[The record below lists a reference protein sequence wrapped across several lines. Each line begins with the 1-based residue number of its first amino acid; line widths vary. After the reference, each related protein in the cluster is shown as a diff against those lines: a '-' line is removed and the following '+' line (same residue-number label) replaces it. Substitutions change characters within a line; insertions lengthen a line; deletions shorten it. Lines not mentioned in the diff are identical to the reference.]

1 MELFRRL
8 LGERCEVTA
17 GPIGRSVTAEP
28 AEHLH
33 AGGVVATAARGVGQD
48 DTAGMAGEQP
58 GVGEGDKS
66 AEATAEHY
74 RPGQSERVAEPP
86 QIIGPGRQV
95 PEFGGAV
102 GASAITALVV

>member
-1 MELFRRL
+1 
-8 LGERCEVTA
+8 
-17 GPIGRSVTAEP
+17 
-28 AEHLH
+28 
-33 AGGVVATAARGVGQD
+33 
-48 DTAGMAGEQP
+48 MAGEQP

-102 GASAITALVV
+102 VTAAMTALVVEDGLVMIGEWGQRRLQVDVVEPLPGVQRRPGRPVRNPVAPR